1 MRTVNCTKI
10 GVDVSFT
17 PFIPSDVENLI
28 LSRNN
33 LNEIISI
40 ESNHLLI
47 LDLSYN
53 QIKRIGR
60 VPMASVHHINPMA
73 SNQQQHVF
81 KDYSHLK
88 ILDLSGNDFKTL
100 FSNTFK
106 GLKRLE
112 TLILNHGSL
121 KYLDEHS
128 LSGLESL
135 KTLDVSYNKIASLYL
150 ELFQNTPNIVIIN
163 LASNQITHLSNGV
176 FASLTSLKELIL
188 ASNQISGMSDNA
200 FVGLDSLSY
209 LDLSY
214 NKLTKVP
221 SIALQT
227 LKRLQTLRLSGNLF
241 KTLSTGDFVHS
252 PINTL
257 HLDHNLELM
266 TTERGSFWDL
276 PSLSVLHLDNNPR
289 LYYMDANTF
298 LGIPSIGT
306 IYLHNDSLITLEE
319 EMVNNLIHHRSQSS
333 FIGDAKMVGKDK
345 GKIKITFYSNP
356 IRCDCNAAF
365 LITVSVCSW
374 RPQKEFLFHWNSW
387 IQ

>member
-1 MRTVNCTKI
+1 MQLEPETLLRTVNCSNI

-17 PFIPSDVENLI
+17 PFIPIDVEHLI
-28 LSRNN
+28 LSGNN
-33 LNEIISI
+33 LNEIISF
-40 ESNHLLI
+40 EPSHLLI

-53 QIKRIGR
+53 QIKQIGR
-60 VPMASVHHINPMA
+60 PTASHHNAPI
-73 SNQQQHVF
+73 SYQQQHVF
-81 KDYSHLK
+81 KDYTHLK

-100 FSNTFK
+100 FGNTFK

-112 TLILNHGSL
+112 TLIMQHGSL

-135 KTLDVSYNKIASLYL
+135 KTLDVSGNKIASLYL

-163 LASNQITHLSNGV
+163 VASNQITHLSSGV
-176 FASLTSLKELIL
+176 FASLTSLRELIL
-188 ASNQISGMSDNA
+188 ASNQISGMNDNA

-214 NKLTKVP
+214 NRLTKVP
-221 SIALQT
+221 SIALQS
-227 LKRLQTLRLSGNLF
+227 LKRLQTLRLSGNMF

-257 HLDHNLELM
+257 YLDNNRDLM

-276 PSLSVLHLDNNPR
+276 PSLSVLHLNANPR

-298 LGIPSIGT
+298 LGMPSIST
-306 IYLHNDSLITLEE
+306 IYLHNNSLITLEE
-319 EMVNNLIHHRSQSS
+319 EMINNLIHHRSQSS
-333 FIGDAKMVGKDK
+333 YIADAKMSGKDK
-345 GKIKITFYSNP
+345 EKIKITFHSNP
-356 IRCDCNAAF
+356 IRCDCNAVF
-365 LITVSVCSW
+365 LIKVSVSFTI
-374 RPQKEFLFHWNSW
+374 KL
-387 IQ
+387 II